1 MKDEINEILDFLE
14 LDGGLAILRDEF
26 SILDSSESKI
36 IRHKIQTIY
45 YSIAHEFPANHDHIG
60 LYHLLIGCCHYELD
74 ELEQA
79 DESLNKAIMQIS
91 EFKINRSIAHWLA
104 GMICSDSGNYPK
116 ARKEIRE
123 AYNLTQKQNPYSSRI
138 NKENTQH
145 QKLRDVFDNRSLKL
159 QNTLLYNYSEASIK
173 QKNTYP
179 LQEKQ
184 EVEDKSPSVMVVNEN
199 YPTNKFTV
207 HRPDVGGENEAQKM
221 DEEEQVRQNENRT
234 DDSNF
239 IYIQSLPVY
248 EQKARAGNS
257 GEIELALRPESY
269 TEIQQVLIDNKLHNL
284 HSLRRDTKRINITT
298 NARWGWMGVS
308 GKSMNKVN
316 IEAGD
321 HILFRES
328 KNANDNDIV
337 IAHYLD
343 RETNDL
349 LVTVKRYN
357 KADNF
362 LVSET
367 AEKGGEYEPIDIK
380 EKKASILGIVYAV
393 AKPA

>member
-14 LDGGLAILRDEF
+14 LDGGLAILRDEL
-26 SILDSSESKI
+26 SILDSSESEI
-36 IRHKIQTIY
+36 IRHKIQTIN
-45 YSIAHEFPANHDHIG
+45 YSIANEFPGNHDHIG
-60 LYHLLIGCCHYELD
+60 LYHLLIGCCHYELG

-91 EFKINRSIAHWLA
+91 DLKINRSIAHWLA
-104 GMICSDSGNYPK
+104 GMIYNDSGNHPK

-123 AYNLTQKQNPYSSRI
+123 AYNLTQKQSPYSSRI
-138 NKENTQH
+138 NNENIQH
-145 QKLRDVFDNRSLKL
+145 QKLRRVFDDRLLKF
-159 QNTLLYNYSEASIK
+159 QDTLLYNYSEVSTK
-173 QKNTYP
+173 RKNTYP

-184 EVEDKSPSVMVVNEN
+184 EAEDKSPSVVVVNEN
-199 YPTNKFTV
+199 YPVNKLTV

-221 DEEEQVRQNENRT
+221 DEEEDVRQNENRT
-234 DDSNF
+234 DDSDF
-239 IYIQSLPVY
+239 MYIQSLPVY

-257 GEIELALRPESY
+257 GEIELALKPESY
-269 TEIQQVLIDNKLHNL
+269 TEIQQVLIDNKVHNL

-298 NARWGWMGVS
+298 NAKWGWMGVS

-321 HILFRES
+321 HILFKES
-328 KNANDNDIV
+328 KDASDNDIV

-357 KADNF
+357 KTDNL

-367 AEKGGEYEPIDIK
+367 TEKGAEYEPIDIR